1 MQIIFLPGTKCLRLA
16 QYVNKCLVRHKK
28 FGPARKILQSV
39 KGQGMRGSCPNI
51 YTMLLGLQ
59 CHELRKDW
67 QSIVSMSQFIIQGIS
82 VTIIGIFGFAGN
94 ILSVIV
100 LLQAKHFW
108 LS

>member
-1 MQIIFLPGTKCLRLA
+1 MFLRLS
-16 QYVNKCLVRHKK
+16 QEEIK
-28 FGPARKILQSV
+28 FTNTKDLTVLTYIL
-39 KGQGMRGSCPNI
+39 CYLP
-51 YTMLLGLQ
+51 GLQ

-100 LLQAKHFW
+100 LLQA
-108 LS
+108 

>member
-1 MQIIFLPGTKCLRLA
+1 MIWAEIKGT
-16 QYVNKCLVRHKK
+16 VLVACC
-28 FGPARKILQSV
+28 PAEQPINQFVPVHQSRQ
-39 KGQGMRGSCPNI
+39 QGLRGSCPNI
-51 YTMLLGLQ
+51 YTVLSGLQ

-100 LLQAKHFW
+100 LLQAQHFW